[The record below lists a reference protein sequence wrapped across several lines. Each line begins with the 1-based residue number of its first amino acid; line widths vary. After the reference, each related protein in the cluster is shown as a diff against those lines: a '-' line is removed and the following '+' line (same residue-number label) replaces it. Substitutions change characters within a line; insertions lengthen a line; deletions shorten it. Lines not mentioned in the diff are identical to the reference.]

1 MGSCQQTKRKILAV
15 LYPLPLPQKSNPFYV
30 AHPHKEGMN
39 MKQNTK
45 KLFNVQTMVVLGV
58 LVAMEIILSRF
69 LSIAAWNM
77 KIGFSFVPI
86 AIAALSYGPIAAGIV
101 AALGDFVGALLF
113 PIGAYF
119 PGFTLSAF
127 LTGILFGV
135 FLYKKQTVLRVAG
148 AVIVNQ
154 MILSLLINSIWI
166 SILYGTP
173 VIPLMGT
180 RIIQCLIMIPIQFV
194 IISSVAKV
202 NKDYI
207 VRKVDV

>member
-1 MGSCQQTKRKILAV
+1 
-15 LYPLPLPQKSNPFYV
+15 
-30 AHPHKEGMN
+30 